1 MRDADNNIEFAMKP
15 SDGNVKIEQMK
26 KMMNS
31 SKTKISSN
39 NFSSEQVNIEVLN
52 NLNKNQN
59 LNNSVF
65 SRKLQMP
72 PR

>member
-1 MRDADNNIEFAMKP
+1 MKS

-39 NFSSEQVNIEVLN
+39 NFSSEQVNIAFTISD
-52 NLNKNQN
+52 
-59 LNNSVF
+59 SVVKF
-65 SRKLQMP
+65 
-72 PR
+72 